1 MNNHSNNLCRFRL
14 VIPAIALTI
23 ATLSGQAEIP
33 ENDWPVHGHTHKEQR
48 FSPLD
53 QVTRGNVH
61 ALQPEWYLDIPSID
75 DGLTATPIIRDG
87 IIYMSSSFA
96 NIYAVD
102 AANGDLLWHYDPEVS
117 VHSGFSNSWAAR
129 VNRGVAV
136 ADGLVFIGTPDCR
149 LVAVSADSGE
159 LRWQNL
165 TCDPSAEYAITGA
178 PRVADGKV
186 FIGNGI
192 SDYGARGYV
201 SAYNAATGKF
211 IWRFW
216 TVPGNPEDGHENEIM
231 EMAAETWA
239 DGWAPYGG
247 GSPWDAIVFD
257 PELNQLYVGTDSAIP
272 YDPSVRSPGGGDHLF
287 TNSIIALD
295 ADTGAYQWHY
305 QTVPN
310 DAWDYNA
317 ANHIILA
324 DLQISGESRQVLMQ
338 APKNGFFYVIDRQT
352 GALLSARPYIGITWA
367 SHVDLK
373 TGRPVEHPEARY
385 YNNQSKRATVIPSLI
400 GGHNWHP
407 MSYNPYTGLVY
418 IPAHE
423 FKTTFSINPD
433 AALGGVLFDVYGD
446 DLDEKK
452 TGLKPE
458 TKNTIGRLIAW
469 DPVRAKAKWAV
480 NHELP
485 MNGGVMSSA
494 GGLVFQGTATGWFNA
509 YEANTGKR
517 LWSYDVQA
525 SVQAPPV
532 SYRIDGKQ
540 YVLAAVG
547 GGGIARFMVPIY
559 GTGEKA
565 LGPSRLIAFTL
576 DGRETLP
583 ALVLH
588 QPAVPRPP
596 ELTASAEDITRGA
609 ETYEVAACG
618 VCHGST
624 GVGSRPHT
632 SVPDLRYM
640 TPETHKD
647 FRNIVLR
654 GYRRPTGMIP
664 YDGILEDADI
674 DTIHAYLISR
684 QWELYQQRQNKTQT
698 KE

>member
-1 MNNHSNNLCRFRL
+1 MNDNSSSLRRL
-14 VIPAIALTI
+14 YLMIPALVLAIVS
-23 ATLSGQAEIP
+23 LSGRADSS
-33 ENDWPVHGHTHKEQR
+33 ENDWPVHGQSHQEQR
-48 FSPLD
+48 FSLLD
-53 QVTRGNVH
+53 QVTTKNVH
-61 ALQPEWYLDIPSID
+61 NLQPEWYLDIPSID
-75 DGLTATPIIRDG
+75 DGLAATPIIRDG

-102 AANGDLLWHYDPEVS
+102 AANGEPLWHYDPQTS

-136 ADGLVFIGTPDCR
+136 ADGLVFVGTPDCR
-149 LVAVSADSGE
+149 LVAVSAKSGE
-159 LRWQNL
+159 LRWQTL

-178 PRVADGKV
+178 PRVANGKV

-192 SDYGARGYV
+192 SDFGARGYV
-201 SAYNAATGKF
+201 SAYDAATGDF

-216 TVPGNPEDGHENEIM
+216 TVPGNPDDGHENEIM

-239 DGWAPYGG
+239 DGWAPNGG
-247 GSPWDAIVFD
+247 ASAWDAIVFD
-257 PELNQLYVGTDSAIP
+257 PEFNQLYIGTDSAIP
-272 YDPSVRSPGGGDHLF
+272 YDPSERSPGGGDHLF

-295 ADTGAYQWHY
+295 ADTGAYKWHY

-338 APKNGFFYVIDRQT
+338 APKNGFFYVLDRQT
-352 GALLSARPYIGITWA
+352 GALISARPYIGVTWA
-367 SHVDLK
+367 THIDLK
-373 TGRPVEHPEARY
+373 TGRPVERPEARY
-385 YNNQSKRATVIPSLI
+385 YKNQPRRATIVPSLL

-407 MSYNPYTGLVY
+407 MSYNPPAGLVY

-423 FKTTFSINPD
+423 FKTTYWINPD
-433 AALGGVLFDVYGD
+433 AKLGGVMSDYYGD

-452 TGLKPE
+452 AGLKPE
-458 TKNTIGRLIAW
+458 TQNTIGRLIAW
-469 DPVRAKAKWAV
+469 DPVRAEAKWAV

-494 GGLVFQGTATGWFNA
+494 GGLVFQGTATGQFNA
-509 YEANTGKR
+509 YDANTGKR

-532 SYRIDGKQ
+532 SYRIDDKQ

-547 GGGIARFMVPIY
+547 GSGIARFMVPLY
-559 GTGEKA
+559 GTGKNA
-565 LGPSRLIAFTL
+565 LGPSRLVAFTL
-576 DGRETLP
+576 DGRDSLP
-583 ALVLH
+583 APVLH
-588 QPAVPRPP
+588 QAEVPRPP
-596 ELTASAEDITRGA
+596 ELTASAEDIRRGA
-609 ETYEVAACG
+609 EIYEVAACS
-618 VCHGST
+618 VCHASVA
-624 GVGSRPHT
+624 VGRRPLT

-654 GYRRPTGMIP
+654 GYRRPTGMIS
-664 YDGILEDADI
+664 YDGLLDEADV
-674 DTIHAYLISR
+674 DVLHAFLISR
-684 QWELYQQRQNKTQT
+684 QWELYQQQNNTHT